1 MTRSR
6 KTSATRFGMKSGAS
20 PGILC
25 MTAGCRSRTNTWWQ
39 WAGNNT
45 ASFSLSNSI
54 AAACETQRYLHA
66 AHISL
71 GLFTGIGQTGD
82 TPRAQAGVKQIVNP
96 VFVFAVAM
104 ADVAHGGSNAKLRVM
119 LPQGTN
125 NLPVLLGELADA
137 VAPRD
142 FRRDRFGP

>member
-25 MTAGCRSRTNTWWQ
+25 TTAGCRSRTNIWWQ
-39 WAGNNT
+39 RAGNNIT
-45 ASFSLSNSI
+45 SFSLSNPI

-82 TPRAQAGVKQIVNP
+82 TPRTQAGVKQIVNP
-96 VFVFAVAM
+96 VLVFAVAM
-104 ADVAHGGSNAKLRVM
+104 ADVAHGASPAELRVM
-119 LPQGTN
+119 LPQGPNTP
-125 NLPVLLGELADA
+125 PVLLGERADA

-142 FRRDRFGP
+142 FRRDRFVP